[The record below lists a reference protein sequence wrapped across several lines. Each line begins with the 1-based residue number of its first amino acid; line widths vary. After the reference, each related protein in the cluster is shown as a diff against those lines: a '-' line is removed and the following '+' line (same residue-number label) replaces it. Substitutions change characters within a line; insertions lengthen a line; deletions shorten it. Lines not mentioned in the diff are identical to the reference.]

1 MASIELEVCLRQKN
15 QITLPEAVVRRL
27 GLQTGDRLVIEVP
40 ESDPDRLE
48 MRPIR
53 RSYAGLLDGVYGT
66 DEEALE
72 YVRAERASWNDQ

>member
-66 DEEALE
+66 DEEVLE

>member
-72 YVRAERASWNDQ
+72 YVRAERASWDDQ